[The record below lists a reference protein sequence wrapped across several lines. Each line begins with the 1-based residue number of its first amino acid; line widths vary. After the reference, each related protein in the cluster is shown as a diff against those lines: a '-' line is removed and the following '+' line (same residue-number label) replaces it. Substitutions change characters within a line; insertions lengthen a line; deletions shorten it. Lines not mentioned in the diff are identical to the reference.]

1 MNRLAAILF
10 LTLAVVACRDHQSVV
25 PAVTAP
31 SPLPLSP
38 VALISGF
45 VVDTASR
52 PLAGAT
58 VDVVDGSPQA
68 GTSTT
73 SDANGQFSLTG
84 AFVET
89 TTFRAT
95 KEGYVAATQTW
106 SCNSPGTGICP
117 GRSRPWLGFYLAV
130 LAPPVA
136 IAGDYTLTFIADTA
150 DTRCADLPNE
160 LRTRTYAATITP
172 GSRPNYPNIPANTFF
187 NVTVSGASFLGNYK
201 SFYIGVAGDYLRIVL
216 GEDGPVLVEEVA
228 PNTYLSF
235 GGTAAASVGTSA
247 VSTISAS
254 FNGVIE
260 YCALKS
266 ELDRDRFYDCS
277 PSQPVT
283 HATQCASKNHRL
295 ILTRR

>member
-1 MNRLAAILF
+1 MNRFAAILF
-10 LTLAVVACRDHQSVV
+10 LTLAVAACRDRQSVV

-89 TTFRAT
+89 STFRAT
-95 KEGYVAATQTW
+95 KEGYVAATQAW

-130 LAPPVA
+130 LAPPVN

-150 DTRCADLPNE
+150 DARCADLPNE

-172 GSRPNYPNIPANTFF
+172 GSRPNIPNIPANTLFD
-187 NVTVSGASFLGNYK
+187 VRVSGATFLVSNNG
-201 SFYIGVAGDYLRIVL
+201 FYIGVAGDYLGIVL
-216 GEDGPVLVEEVA
+216 GGDGPGLVEQVA
-228 PNTYLSF
+228 PNTYLAF
-235 GGTAAASVGTSA
+235 GGSAAASVGTSA
-247 VSTISAS
+247 VSTISTS
-254 FNGVIE
+254 FSGVIE
-260 YCALKS
+260 HC
-266 ELDRDRFYDCS
+266 ELISGRFYDCS
-277 PSQPVT
+277 PSQPVA
-283 HATQCASKNHRL
+283 HATQCGSKNHRL